1 MHAEHRL
8 HPPTHVNNTMSA
20 PERRRGYAERRMA
33 RSAAAASLVLGLGFG
48 LPCAYGLWFFA
59 TRNEVWIFLGFPT
72 YGDGP
77 FDAAGIPTTVPLLT
91 GFLIICILEIVA
103 AVLLWRPNRAGYWIS
118 LLLLPLEAI
127 YWIGFALPFGPLLG
141 ALRTGL
147 VLAAVSVNWH
157 AHTKR
162 VQGPLTLRSEPGS
175 RRSRAVARRDHR
187 RAR

>member
-8 HPPTHVNNTMSA
+8 RPPVGNNTEWA
-20 PERRRGYAERRMA
+20 AEPNRGYAERRLA
-33 RSAAAASLVLGLGFG
+33 RSAAATSLVLGLGFG
-48 LPCAYGLWFFA
+48 LPCAYGLWYFA

-77 FDAAGIPTTVPLLT
+77 FDGAGIPTMVPLLA
-91 GFLIICILEIVA
+91 GFLIICILEIAA
-103 AVLLWRPNRAGYWIS
+103 AVLLWLPHRAGYWIS

-147 VLAAVSVNWH
+147 VLAAVSVNSRAH
-157 AHTKR
+157 ANR
-162 VQGPLTLRSEPGS
+162 VQGTRRRRPESASPRSSMIG
-175 RRSRAVARRDHR
+175 RRVHR
-187 RAR
+187 RTR